1 MLRAFF
7 MAFML
12 CGHAKATIY
21 EVGDGRPYP
30 SIGSVPWESLQP
42 GDEVRIHARPAP
54 YHEKWVL
61 CRQGTPTQP
70 IRIVGVPDSLGSQ
83 PVIDGEDA
91 TTRLALD
98 YWNENRAVLK
108 IGGASIPPDTMP
120 MWIEIH
126 GIDFR
131 GARPPATFTDD
142 AGNAGNYINNAAA
155 IFIEKGEHITIRN
168 CTLRDCGN
176 GLFVASSDS
185 AVSRD
190 ILIESCYIHSNGNVG
205 SGFEHNT
212 YTAAIGI
219 TYQFNR
225 FGPLAN
231 GADGNN
237 LKDRSAGLV
246 VRYNWIEAGNRQ
258 LDLVDA
264 EDSSIIATDPRYR
277 STHVYGNVL
286 LEPGNFGNK
295 QIVHYGGDSGNTAA
309 YRKGMLYFYNNTVE
323 SSRSTS
329 TTLFRL
335 STNDEHCDARNNI
348 FHVRHAANGLSI
360 LDSTGVIG
368 LSHNFHRPGWIAA
381 SSGLAGVVNDDGTS
395 ILADSPEFQNPN
407 FGDYRLAHNSPCI
420 DASGPLDS
428 VVLPQ
433 HDVLNLFRPDRQ
445 PSPRNRTNGILDI
458 GAYEQTCI
466 GDVNFDFVVDIADL
480 SRVLADFG
488 NPACAA
494 SGCFGQVDRIG
505 GVDLA
510 DLSLL
515 LSRFGQMCE

>member
-1 MLRAFF
+1 MKRIICIAIVLAAMSRGEIF
-7 MAFML
+7 
-12 CGHAKATIY
+12 
-21 EVGDGRPYP
+21 EVGDGRPYG

-42 GDEVRIHARPAP
+42 GDEVRIHARAIP
-54 YHEKWVL
+54 YREKWVL
-61 CRQGTPTQP
+61 CRQGTSALP
-70 IRIVGVPDSLGSQ
+70 IRVTGIPDAAGNR
-83 PVIDGEDA
+83 PIIDGENA

-108 IGGASIPPDTMP
+108 IGGASVPADTMP
-120 MWIEIH
+120 MWIEISA
-126 GIDFR
+126 IDFR
-131 GARPPATFTDD
+131 GARPPAGFVDD
-142 AGNAGNYINNAAA
+142 AGNAGSYINNAAG

-168 CTLRDCGN
+168 CILRDCGN
-176 GLFVASSDS
+176 GLFVASSNA

-190 ILIESCYIHSNGNVG
+190 ILIESCHIHSNGNVG

-212 YTAAIGI
+212 YTAAIDI

-225 FGPLAN
+225 MGPLVN

-309 YRKGMLYFYNNTVE
+309 YRKGTLYFYNNTVE
-323 SSRSTS
+323 SNRSSS

-335 STNDEHCDARNNI
+335 STNDEHCDARNNT
-348 FHVRHAANGLSI
+348 FHVTHAGSGLSI
-360 LDSTGVIG
+360 LDSAGVID

-381 SSGLAGVVNDDGTS
+381 SSGLTGVVNDDGTS
-395 ILADSPEFQNPN
+395 IVADSPEWQNPI
-407 FGDYRLAHNSPCI
+407 FGDHRLAPNSPCV
-420 DASGPLDS
+420 DASGPLNPA
-428 VVLPQ
+428 VLPQ
-433 HDVLNLFRPDRQ
+433 HDVLYLFRPDRQ
-445 PSPRNRTNGILDI
+445 PWPRNRTSGVLDV
-458 GAYEQTCI
+458 GAYEQVCI

-480 SRVLADFG
+480 SLVLADFG
-488 NPACAA
+488 NTACI
-494 SGCFGQVDRIG
+494 SGGCIGQVDRLG

-510 DLSLL
+510 DLAML
-515 LSRFGQMCE
+515 LSRFGQPCD